1 LALPRA
7 VRGGSVGAT
16 MTTSVFILDDHEVVR
31 RGLRSL
37 IDAEEG
43 LWVAGEAATARA
55 ALAAVPTVNPD
66 VALLDLR
73 LPDGNGIDVC
83 RDLLAL
89 VPALKCLI
97 YSGHG
102 DRQTLIEAVLAG
114 ASGFL
119 LKNSTE
125 SDLLAAIRRV
135 AAGEAV
141 LDRTLAPYGV
151 AERGVGTS
159 NGPPF
164 GRLTAQEAR
173 VVSLVAK
180 GSSNLQIAEALCL
193 SEKTVKNYL
202 SRVLSK
208 TGFANRTQLA
218 VWVTHQ
224 VDGV

>member
-1 LALPRA
+1 MSKPA
-7 VRGGSVGAT
+7 VLVVDDEPDLCELLSITLQRMDLNPHTAGSVGEAQH
-16 MTTSVFILDDHEVVR
+16 MLK
-31 RGLRSL
+31 
-37 IDAEEG
+37 AE
-43 LWVAGEAATARA
+43 RY
-55 ALAAVPTVNPD
+55 
-66 VALLDLR
+66 DLCLTDMQ

-173 VVSLVAK
+173 VVALVAK